1 MPPALVG
8 QVSLPGRSAASSD
21 RGAVTALTRTPARAG
36 FSVLGSAGAPALA
49 APLDHPDRFRSLF
62 GDLPVAT
69 PLCGGNADPALL
81 R

>member
-1 MPPALVG
+1 MPPALVE
-8 QVSLPGRSAASSD
+8 QVPLPGRSAAFGD
-21 RGAVTALTRTPARAG
+21 RGAVTAMTRPAARAG

-49 APLDHPDRFRSLF
+49 ALLDHPDRFRSLF
-62 GDLPVAT
+62 GSIPVAT